1 MSSAVEARD
10 GDGRDTKVTGTQ
22 TSFPRANEE
31 ASGCP
36 SDATRT
42 PSSFPLQ
49 LPHQAFHRRLHLPC
63 NAIVHKGARTRIDRR
78 HVSRRWRFA
87 FRRERKGYRS
97 LHGKLVLGPEW
108 HTSRGSTQ
116 GVLPRIPGGSRA
128 DEFSFVLSGSREY
141 LCVGRAA
148 DAGTGVMGAA
158 REANVSYWSW
168 S

>member
-1 MSSAVEARD
+1 MLARELIVGTLAGD
-10 GDGRDTKVTGTQ
+10 GDLLFVASARVT
-22 TSFPRANEE
+22 S
-31 ASGCP
+31 
-36 SDATRT
+36 
-42 PSSFPLQ
+42 L
-49 LPHQAFHRRLHLPC
+49 
-63 NAIVHKGARTRIDRR
+63 
-78 HVSRRWRFA
+78 
-87 FRRERKGYRS
+87 

>member
-1 MSSAVEARD
+1 MLARD
-10 GDGRDTKVTGTQ
+10 LIVGTLAGDGDLLFVASARVT
-22 TSFPRANEE
+22 S
-31 ASGCP
+31 
-36 SDATRT
+36 
-42 PSSFPLQ
+42 L
-49 LPHQAFHRRLHLPC
+49 
-63 NAIVHKGARTRIDRR
+63 
-78 HVSRRWRFA
+78 
-87 FRRERKGYRS
+87 

-148 DAGTGVMGAA
+148 DAGTGVMDAA